1 MRRGFFQLLLA
12 FLLLLTVPVW
22 VRAQATAIVL
32 DDFEA
37 KTTRWQPGKA
47 PTYQDSSAQKVALT
61 TEHAT
66 GTQAVALHFSKTETP
81 KAIFLVEQPIDLSQA
96 PMLEFDLFN
105 PGTAAEV
112 AIALSTGSS
121 WEWHESASAPLK
133 QGAQTVAF
141 DLTGNQY
148 KTARSNWAFGVPV
161 AKLAE
166 TQRLALIIIPT
177 GDGVVYLDNLRL
189 TPAMTSGAITPQA
202 IVIPTPTA
210 TPVRTAKAATKVTL
224 APPTTPAR
232 QYRPLDLT
240 LITDGMVANPF
251 DPAQLDLRVRF
262 TSPTGQVF
270 LIPAFWYQAFTT
282 QLQPEGAPS
291 WQVRFTPT
299 EAGAWRAQAELTQPK
314 LTSKS
319 LTFSVAVNAKA
330 RGFVRVHPEIARYFA
345 FDNGDLYFPIGL
357 NIAWSTGD
365 VLKDYERWF
374 DRLSANGG
382 NVARIWMASWS
393 FALEWNDTGLG
404 DYSNRMKQAWLLDQ
418 VFKLAEERGIY
429 IMLTLLNHGA
439 FSTSVNPEWADNPY
453 NVANG
458 GMLKRPDEF
467 VTNGE
472 AKELFKR
479 RLRYIAA
486 RWGSSPHLFAWEW
499 WNEINWTPIT
509 DAQLEPW
516 IAEMTKTLTTY
527 DPYDHLRTHSY
538 AAGSGSP
545 IWAMSEL
552 SFAQQHDY
560 SGSDLIGVF
569 TDANRGFD
577 KNAGDKPRLV
587 GELGNTASGENW
599 ALDPEAIHL
608 HNGLWAAPFTGYAG
622 GAMYWWWDNYIDPNN
637 LWPHF
642 KGLHD
647 FFEGED
653 LTRLTA
659 TLVTV
664 STKEATALALQGEE
678 HALLWV
684 RSNGYT
690 VQAVQEA
697 YDQAVRA
704 ALKAKRKF
712 TEWRYE
718 PPVLSTISVTL
729 TGLQDGAYTV
739 RWYSPTARSWGK
751 EERIQVKNGT
761 ATLTIPS
768 LQRDLAA
775 KVVRVP

>member
-1 MRRGFFQLLLA
+1 MRKGFFPLLLV
-12 FLLLLTVPVW
+12 LLLPLTLPVW
-22 VRAQATAIVL
+22 LLAQAAVTTL

-37 KTTRWQPGKA
+37 KTTTWQPGKA
-47 PTYQDSSAQKVALT
+47 PTYQDSSAQAVVLT
-61 TEHAT
+61 AEHAT
-66 GTQAVALHFSKTETP
+66 GKQALALQFTKTENP
-81 KAIFLVEQPIDLSQA
+81 KAIFLLERPLDLSQA
-96 PMLEFDLFN
+96 PIIEFDLFN

-141 DLTGNQY
+141 DLTSNQY
-148 KTARSNWAFGVPV
+148 KTARSNWAFGVSV
-161 AKLAE
+161 AKPAE
-166 TQRLALIIIPT
+166 THRLALIVVPA
-177 GDGVVYLDNLRL
+177 GDGAVYLDNLRL
-189 TPAMTSGAITPQA
+189 TTTMSAGAITPKA
-202 IVIPTPTA
+202 VVIPTPTA
-210 TPVRTAKAATKVTL
+210 TAVRTAKAATKVAL

-232 QYRPLDLT
+232 QYRPLALPLT
-240 LITDGMVANPF
+240 TDGMVANPF
-251 DPAQLDLRVRF
+251 DPAQIDLRVRF
-262 TSPTGQVF
+262 TSPTGKVF
-270 LIPAFWYQAFTT
+270 LIPAFWYQAFMA
-282 QLQPEGAPS
+282 QLQADGAPG

-299 EAGAWRAQAELTQPK
+299 EAGAWRAQAELAQPK
-314 LTSKS
+314 LTSKV
-319 LTFSVAVNAKA
+319 LNFTVAADATA
-330 RGFVRVHPEIARYFA
+330 RGFVRVHPENARYFA

-365 VLKDYERWF
+365 VLEDYERWF

-393 FALEWNDTGLG
+393 FGLEWHDTGLG

-418 VFKLAEERGIY
+418 VFTLAEERGIY

-458 GMLKRPDEF
+458 GMLKTPAEF
-467 VTNGE
+467 VTNAE
-472 AKELFKR
+472 AKALFQR
-479 RLRYIAA
+479 RLRYMAA

-509 DAQLEPW
+509 DAQLQPW
-516 IAEMTKTLTTY
+516 IAEMTETLTTY
-527 DPYDHLRTHSY
+527 EPYGHLITHSY
-538 AAGSGSP
+538 ASGSGSP
-545 IWAMSEL
+545 IWAMPEL

-587 GELGNTASGENW
+587 GELGNSAGGENW
-599 ALDPEAIHL
+599 ELDQEAIHL

-637 LWPHF
+637 LWPQF

-647 FFEGED
+647 FFQNED
-653 LTRLTA
+653 LTRLTP
-659 TLVTV
+659 TSVTI
-664 STKEATALALQGEE
+664 SSKEATALALQGEDRV
-678 HALLWV
+678 LLWV
-684 RSNGYT
+684 RSDGYT

-697 YDQAVRA
+697 YDQALRA

-712 TEWRYE
+712 TDWRYV
-718 PPVLSTISVTL
+718 PPVLSAINVTL
-729 TGLQDGAYTV
+729 SGLQDGLYTV
-739 RWYSPTARSWGK
+739 RWYSPTEQSWDD
-751 EERIQVKNGT
+751 EASLQVKNGT
-761 ATLTIPS
+761 ATLTIPT
-768 LQRDLAA
+768 LQRDVAIKL
-775 KVVRVP
+775 VRTP

>member
-1 MRRGFFQLLLA
+1 MRKDFFPLLIA
-12 FLLLLTVPVW
+12 FLLLLALPAW
-22 VRAQATAIVL
+22 SLAQATVTLL

-37 KTTRWQPGKA
+37 PRTTWQPGKA
-47 PTYQDSSAQKVALT
+47 PTYQDSSAQSVALT
-61 TEHAT
+61 AEHAT
-66 GTQAVALHFSKTETP
+66 GKQALALQFRKDEKP
-81 KAIFLVEQPIDLSQA
+81 KAIFLLERPLDLSQA
-96 PMLEFDLFN
+96 PILEFDLFN
-105 PGTAAEV
+105 PGAGAEV
-112 AIALSTGSS
+112 AIALSTGSG
-121 WEWHESASAPLK
+121 WEWHESTSAPLK

-141 DLTGNQY
+141 DLTSNQF
-148 KTARSNWAFGVPV
+148 KTARSNWTFGVSV
-161 AKLAE
+161 AKPAE

-177 GDGVVYLDNLRL
+177 DDGAVYLDNLRL
-189 TPAMTSGAITPQA
+189 TTAITADAVTPKLVA
-202 IVIPTPTA
+202 APTPTA
-210 TPVRTAKAATKVTL
+210 TPARTTKAATQVAV

-232 QYRPLDLT
+232 VYHPLT
-240 LITDGMVANPF
+240 LTLVTDALVANPF
-251 DPAQLDLRVRF
+251 DPAQIDLRVRF
-262 TSPTGQVF
+262 TSPTGEVF
-270 LIPAFWYQAFTT
+270 LIPAFWYQAFTP
-282 QLQPEGAPS
+282 QLQPDGKPG

-314 LTSKS
+314 LTSKA
-319 LTFSVAVNAKA
+319 LTFTVAADATA
-330 RGFVRVHPEIARYFA
+330 RGFVRVHPENARYFA

-439 FSTSVNPEWADNPY
+439 FNTSVNPEWADNPY

-458 GMLKRPDEF
+458 GMLKTPAEF
-467 VTNGE
+467 VTNGQ
-472 AKELFKR
+472 AKELFQR

-486 RWGSSPHLFAWEW
+486 RWGASPHLFAWEW

-527 DPYDHLRTHSY
+527 EPYGHLITHSY
-538 AAGSGSP
+538 AAGSGST
-545 IWAMSEL
+545 IWSMPEL

-560 SGSDLIGVF
+560 SGSDLIDVF
-569 TDANRGFD
+569 TNANSGFD
-577 KNAGDKPRLV
+577 KNAGDKPRLI

-599 ALDPEAIHL
+599 ELDPEAIHL

-642 KGLHD
+642 KGLAD
-647 FFEGED
+647 FLGDVD
-653 LTRLTA
+653 LTLLAPT
-659 TLVTV
+659 TVTV
-664 STKEATALALQGEE
+664 SSQEVTGVALQGDVG
-678 HALLWV
+678 ALLWV
-684 RSNGYT
+684 RSNHYT
-690 VQAVQEA
+690 IGAVQAA
-697 YDQAVRA
+697 YDQALRA

-712 TEWRYE
+712 TDWRYE
-718 PPVLSTISVTL
+718 PPVLTAITVTL
-729 TGLQDGAYTV
+729 SGLQDGDYLV
-739 RWYSPTARSWGK
+739 RWYSPTEQRWSK
-751 EERIQVKNGT
+751 EETVQVTKGA
-761 ATLTIPS
+761 ATLVIPH
-768 LQRDLAA
+768 LQRDVAA
-775 KVVRVP
+775 QLLPHP